1 MSTMD
6 PEENIKYDRPT
17 MDQESVFNI
26 IIHEDNRNTNKAHKA
41 FCRSNK
47 KP

>member
-6 PEENIKYDRPT
+6 HEENIKCEN

-26 IIHEDNRNTNKAHKA
+26 IINEDNRNTIKAHIPFLPFK
-41 FCRSNK
+41 
-47 KP
+47 